1 MDNFISTADYDAT
14 IHREILNAL
23 LRADSADYDPQIVEI
38 CEDRAVAEMRSYLNK
53 TYDCDAIF
61 SARGTSRHALILMFA
76 IDIAVYHIF
85 CQHNPYKM
93 SKIRQDR
100 YDRAVEWLK
109 GVMNGDITID
119 GAPTLPDDT
128 LAENARWQTLADDI
142 RPTFL

>member
-1 MDNFISTADYDAT
+1 MDNFISTTDYDAT

-23 LRADSADYDPQIVEI
+23 LRTDSSDYDPQIVEI
-38 CEDRAVAEMRSYLNK
+38 CEDRAVSQMRSYLNK
-53 TYDCDAIF
+53 TYDCDTIF
-61 SARGTSRHALILMFA
+61 SARGSDRHALILMFA
-76 IDIAVYHIF
+76 VDIAVYHIF

-100 YDRAVEWLK
+100 YDRAIEWLK

-119 GAPTLPDDT
+119 SAPLLPDDT
-128 LAENARWQTLADDI
+128 VAGNARWQTLADNI